1 MSMSTPIRIGLG
13 VGIAALAIA
22 GFAIASGQLMPAKT
36 NATSTS
42 PLQQTTNQIS
52 ARDDDDR
59 DDHDDHDDR
68 YEHRIETRVIDAKT
82 GKVLTEEI
90 RRAED
95 RSDGKSDPDKVH
107 DRDDQQGGR
116 DDD

>member
-22 GFAIASGQLMPAKT
+22 GFAIASGQLMPPKT

-42 PLQQTTNQIS
+42 PLKQTTNQIS
-52 ARDDDDR
+52 ARDD

-95 RSDGKSDPDKVH
+95 RSDRKSDPDKVH
-107 DRDDQQGGR
+107 DRDDQHGGR